1 MASSYPN
8 IYAKVIYIFGCQ
20 HDLLDQAFEAV
31 VRVVL
36 SKEFITE
43 RVGKQQCD
51 RLYGG
56 S

>member
-20 HDLLDQAFEAV
+20 HALLDQAFEAV
-31 VRVVL
+31 ARVVL
-36 SKEFITE
+36 SKEFIAE